1 MGKISGN
8 AFSTDVITAVD
19 SLFRSKTVTGD
30 MAEYFRVRSLASE
43 ASFFGM
49 YIAILLPWIL
59 GRCFLDRSRYPSI
72 FFFIFGYVIVLVL
85 FSLSRTAYMVTAI
98 ETFVFLLLFWR
109 RVWAERLRLGVFVVG
124 FFAVTMVSFDYVSN
138 TLPETDIGAVYESL
152 FSNDN
157 LSNVARYGS
166 QLAAWNMFLDHPL
179 FGVGYGMYGFYAP
192 QYYPVEAWRSI
203 EIGMWASNGVG
214 WPWPPTHNLY
224 ARVLAELGGVGLMV
238 YLSLLSSLF
247 FRIWRCCVSR
257 DVKQGTDAR
266 LLAMTLLGVVLQ
278 GFNVD
283 AFRSISMW
291 IVFALVLNVTIE
303 GRESL

>member
-1 MGKISGN
+1 LGKISGN

-85 FSLSRTAYMVTAI
+85 FSLSRTAYI
-98 ETFVFLLLFWR
+98 
-109 RVWAERLRLGVFVVG
+109 LRLGVFVVG